1 MPSTRSQR
9 GQGTVEY
16 VAIIGLVALVL
27 AAAVAGAAGLG
38 PGIGN
43 AFVGQIRHALC
54 LARAARDEAQRVP
67 DLPDDRV
74 ADAGPEAG
82 RTRNRR
88 REHQRDERGDRDVLH
103 RPLAALGASA
113 RHGTSL
119 DGAR

>member
-1 MPSTRSQR
+1 MQDGQPQR
-9 GQGTVEY
+9 AVRQPLAQHDAARAELHEPERHRL
-16 VAIIGLVALVL
+16 APLVARRPHDARPRGDLL
-27 AAAVAGAAGLG
+27 
-38 PGIGN
+38 
-43 AFVGQIRHALC
+43 
-54 LARAARDEAQRVP
+54 LARVARDDAQRVP

-82 RTRNRR
+82 RTGDGR
-88 REHQRDERGDRDVLH
+88 REHQRDERDDRDVLD